1 MKEIRKDKVSYVG
14 EITFEQKE
22 SIEKI
27 RKKYGHILSSHA
39 FASLWI
45 WKEKMGLT
53 VHTEEDF
60 FAVKSTLYGKNAWF
74 FPCGAEEKKKAFLKK
89 QMEEAENFSL
99 YYMREEDRMFLE
111 EEYPG
116 CFCIEKAEESF

>member
-60 FAVKSTLYGKNAWF
+60 FAVKSTLYGKMPGF
-74 FPCGAEEKKKAFLKK
+74 SHVGQKKKRKHF
-89 QMEEAENFSL
+89 
-99 YYMREEDRMFLE
+99 
-111 EEYPG
+111 
-116 CFCIEKAEESF
+116 

>member
-39 FASLWI
+39 FAYLWI

-53 VHTEEDF
+53 VHT
-60 FAVKSTLYGKNAWF
+60 
-74 FPCGAEEKKKAFLKK
+74 
-89 QMEEAENFSL
+89 
-99 YYMREEDRMFLE
+99 
-111 EEYPG
+111 
-116 CFCIEKAEESF
+116 